1 MDETGSLH
9 ILHLEDD
16 ANDADL
22 IKRAIESEG
31 LACRV
36 RVITSSHEYLKA
48 LDAGGFDL
56 ILSDSGLPGLDP
68 LGSLQ
73 IALQRCPK
81 VPFLF
86 VSGGYNPRLSPE
98 MLKSAGAA
106 DCLHKSDLSLIAPA
120 IRRAVEETGRSGDA
134 MEDMLYLHAMERL
147 ITIVQELSLAR
158 TLQGV
163 TEIVRKA
170 ARDLTGADGAT
181 FVLNDNGMCYYADED
196 AIAPLWKGQRFPLN
210 ACISGWAM
218 LNRKQAVIEDIYADT
233 RVPHDA
239 YRPTFVKSL
248 VMVPIRLMD
257 PIGAIGTYWA
267 NPHAATAQ
275 EVKLLQ
281 ALADTTAVAMENVQV
296 YAELDE
302 RIKSRTAELED
313 ANKEL
318 EAFSYAVSHDLR
330 APLRHIDGY
339 VKIILEDFGE
349 DLADDIKGYLQ
360 RIHNSVQHMGRL
372 IEDLLQLS
380 RLAHKP
386 LRKETV
392 DLGRMAWKILAD
404 LQSDDP
410 DRRAQLVVA
419 EQLSAHGDPGL
430 LEAVMQNLLSNA
442 WKFTAR
448 KATARIEVGKM
459 ETAEGQEIYY
469 VRDNGVG
476 FDMAYVDKLFRVF
489 QRLHLATDFPG
500 TGVGLAT
507 VQRII
512 ANHGGR
518 IWVDSV
524 PDEGTVFYF
533 TLA

>member
-16 ANDADL
+16 ANDAEL
-22 IKRAIESEG
+22 IKRAIEQDG
-31 LACRV
+31 LACHV
-36 RVITSSHEYLKA
+36 RVITSSHEYLRA

-56 ILSDSGLPGLDP
+56 ILSDSGVPGLDP
-68 LGSLQ
+68 LG
-73 IALQRCPK
+73 ALRVARQRCPK

-86 VSGGYNPRLSPE
+86 VSGGYNPRMGPD
-98 MLKSAGAA
+98 MLKTAGAA
-106 DCLHKSDLSLIAPA
+106 DCLLKSDMAMIAPA

-134 MEDMLYLHAMERL
+134 MEDMRYLHAMERL

-163 TEIVRKA
+163 MEIVRKA

-181 FVLNDNGMCYYADED
+181 FVLNDNGMCHYADED

-218 LNRKQAVIEDIYADT
+218 INRKQAVIENVYADA
-233 RVPHDA
+233 RIPHDA

-296 YAELDE
+296 YAELDK
-302 RIKSRTAELED
+302 RITTRTAELEA

-318 EAFSYAVSHDLR
+318 EAFTYAVSHDLR
-330 APLRHIDGY
+330 APLRHIDGF
-339 VKIILEDFGE
+339 INIFFE
-349 DLADDIKGYLQ
+349 DLNEDVTDDVRGYLRRVQ
-360 RIHNSVQHMGRL
+360 NSVQRMGKL

-380 RLAHKP
+380 RLAHKT
-386 LRKETV
+386 LRKDTV
-392 DLGRMAWKILAD
+392 DLARMAWKILAE

-419 EQLSAHGDPGL
+419 EELSAYGDPGL
-430 LEAVMQNLLSNA
+430 LQAALQNLLSNA
-442 WKFTAR
+442 WKFTSK
-448 KATARIEVGKM
+448 KAAARIEVGKM
-459 ETAEGQEIYY
+459 ETVEGEKIYY

-476 FDMAYVDKLFRVF
+476 FDMGYVDKLFRVF
-489 QRLHLATDFPG
+489 QRLHTDTEFPG

-518 IWVDSV
+518 IWADSV
-524 PDEGTVFYF
+524 PDEGAVFYF
-533 TLA
+533 TLG